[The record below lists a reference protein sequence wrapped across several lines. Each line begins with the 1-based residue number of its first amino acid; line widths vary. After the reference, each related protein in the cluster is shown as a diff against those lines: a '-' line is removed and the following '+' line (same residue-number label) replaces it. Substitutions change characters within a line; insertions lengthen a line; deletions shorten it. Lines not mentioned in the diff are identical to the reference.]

1 MQDSKNNK
9 KTEGVQARFFTW
21 EHDVPVKQVDEQQVA
36 EPAEL
41 PAEKAMVNISN
52 EATYST
58 VVEENISRENA
69 ATDSVNDDSII
80 SREIESVSVSDTNDH
95 SLNGTKAV
103 EESEVL
109 TESFDSA
116 EQAEFSDEA
125 STKRYT
131 KASDF
136 SRLAMVFRD
145 RKLQYYLYIVLFFAA
160 SVSAATLMFKFEK
173 SGIITAN
180 QIALDYMTYGE
191 TLKSDLLGSM
201 LFASPFILGS
211 LFVYFGGYTI
221 FAKFLSS
228 IWMVGTGFFWSLF
241 SVSAYPKFSGN
252 KFIIFGF
259 LSALL
264 ILNNIILAAEA
275 GKYSA
280 LNLYGKNELTKFEN
294 VRQFSIVYIGYC
306 IFTCAISYFVLRF
319 VV

>member
-21 EHDVPVKQVDEQQVA
+21 EYDVPVKQAEEQQV
-36 EPAEL
+36 EKPAEL
-41 PAEKAMVNISN
+41 RVEKAVVDISSDS
-52 EATYST
+52 TDST
-58 VVEENISRENA
+58 VVDENISQENV
-69 ATDSVNDDSII
+69 ATDSVNVDSII
-80 SREIESVSVSDTNDH
+80 SREIESVSVS
-95 SLNGTKAV
+95 
-103 EESEVL
+103 EESEVS
-109 TESFDSA
+109 TESTDSA
-116 EQAEFSDEA
+116 EQTEFSDEA
-125 STKRYT
+125 SAKRYT

-173 SGIITAN
+173 SGILTVN
-180 QIALDYMTYGE
+180 QIALNYLEYGE
-191 TLKSDLLGSM
+191 TLKNDLLGSM
-201 LFASPFILGS
+201 LFASPFILAS

-228 IWMVGTGFFWSLF
+228 IWMAGTGFFWSLF

-294 VRQFSIVYIGYC
+294 VRQFSVVYIGYC

-319 VV
+319 VI